1 MKISTTIYSIKQ
13 GIKNIL
19 RNKMFSLAS
28 IGTIMACIFLF
39 GIFFF
44 ILSNFRYMIKTA
56 ETSVGVTVFF
66 DEGISEEQI
75 TYIGDEIKTR
85 AEVAEINYISAEQ
98 AWENFKA
105 EYYGDESDLMEGF
118 EDDNPLKDS
127 ASYEIYLNDVSM
139 QRQLVKFIENIDG
152 VRQVNSSDLAA
163 SSLSSF
169 NILVG
174 YISAAIIIILLSVAV
189 FLISTTVAM
198 GISVRKDEIYIMKL
212 IGATDYFIRAPFIV
226 EGVIIGFIGAILPL
240 LILYFMYNRIIAYIT
255 TKFHI
260 LAGILTFL
268 DVNQVFQVLI
278 PVSLVI
284 GIGIGFFGSF
294 FTVRKH
300 LHV

>member
-66 DEGISEEQI
+66 DEGTSEEQI